1 MSLAIWET
9 TNLYTLS
16 EIVMGNL
23 YTKMKIFHY
32 KDKIDSLPEEVDQ
45 ILAPLHVR
53 IKPTNICNH
62 NCWYC
67 SYKVDNVQL
76 GKDMVKRD
84 SIPEDKMM
92 EIIEDIVEMGVKS
105 VTFSGGGEPFAY
117 PYLLRTVKE
126 LSQTPVQ
133 FASLTNGAQLKGEL
147 AEVFSHCAQ
156 WIRVSMDGWDDKSY
170 ARYRGVREGEF
181 TRVLNNMKEF
191 KKLGGACYLS
201 VSLVI
206 DKDNG
211 THIYDFMKR
220 LQDIGVNSV
229 KVSPC
234 IISNAGTDT
243 NEYHRPFF
251 RKVKEAIEKIEK
263 ETGDNNFE
271 IFDAYYEVDKK
282 FEKNYQWCPYLQ
294 ILPGI
299 GADLNIYSCQDKA
312 YNLDDGL
319 IGSIKLQRF
328 KDFWF
333 SDKNKFF
340 KINPSLHCNHHCVAN
355 LKNELILDYLNVDKG
370 HLAFV

>member
-1 MSLAIWET
+1 M
-9 TNLYTLS
+9 NLYTLS
-16 EIVMGNL
+16 EVVMGNL
-23 YTKMKIFHY
+23 YTRMKVFHY
-32 KDKIDSLPEEVDQ
+32 KDKIDSLPKDVDQ
-45 ILAPLHVR
+45 IMAPLHVR
-53 IKPTNICNH
+53 IKPTNVCNH

-76 GKDMVKRD
+76 GKDMIKRD
-84 SIPEDKMM
+84 SIPEEKMM
-92 EIIEDIVEMGVKS
+92 EIIEDIVEMGVKA

-117 PYLLRTVKE
+117 SHLLQTVRR

-133 FASLTNGAQLKGEL
+133 FASLTNGVRLKGEL
-147 AEVFSHCAQ
+147 AEIFSHCAQ

-181 TRVLNNMKEF
+181 TNVLNNMKDF
-191 KKLGGACYLS
+191 KKLGGSCYLS
-201 VSLVI
+201 VNLII

-211 THIYDFMKR
+211 THVYDLIKR
-220 LQDIGVNSV
+220 LQDIGVDSV

-234 IISNAGTDT
+234 ITSNDGDET

-251 RKVKEAIEKIEK
+251 RKVKEVIEKIEK
-263 ETGDNNFE
+263 EAGGRHFE
-271 IFDAYYEVDKK
+271 IFDAYHEVDKK

-299 GADLNIYSCQDKA
+299 GADSNIYSCQDKA
-312 YNLDDGL
+312 YNLDEGL
-319 IGSIKLQRF
+319 IGSIKTQRF

-340 KINPSLHCNHHCVAN
+340 KINPSRYCNHHCVAN
-355 LKNELILDYLNVDKG
+355 LKNELILDYLNADKG